1 MKKFTKLLTML
12 LLFIGVSLTG
22 QDMVITGVYDG
33 PLSGGTPKGVELYVI
48 NDIVDISNYGLG
60 SANNGGGSDG
70 EEFTFPADS
79 YLAGDFIYVSS
90 EDVQFLSWFGFDTDY
105 TSGAMAINGDDA
117 VELFMDGNVIDV
129 YGDINVDG
137 TGQPWEYMDGWA
149 YRVSG
154 TGPDGT
160 TFVLANFT
168 YSGPNA
174 LDGETTNATAAIP
187 FPTGTYTAGAST
199 TVATPS
205 ITPASGD
212 YFAPITVSMTCA
224 TTDAIIYY
232 TLDGTDPD
240 ETSTVFS
247 TSFSVSTTTTVKA
260 RAYKSGMTESN
271 IATNNYNFPSVIDVS
286 TIADLRAQ
294 TVGSGDYYKLTGEA
308 ILTFQQSFR
317 YQKYIQDATAGILID
332 DSPGAITTTYDIYD
346 GITNIVGVLS
356 EYGGMLQFVPNGD
369 PGAPSSTANT
379 ITPEVVTLT
388 QLTNNFEDYEAELVM
403 VEDVVFADAGATFAN
418 GTEYVITD
426 AGNVTYNFRTTF
438 YSVDYIGTVIPTES
452 QNIVILPNSRT
463 DGEFITSRDIADFSA
478 LSTAARIVGSM
489 QGWNTTDPDYV
500 MTLNVNG
507 LYELTKTLDAGDHL
521 YKVIEGDDWTDPNY
535 PGTDQVVALTA
546 TEDVTWK
553 TNVDADLVT
562 HMLPVVAGNFLEVLG
577 GVNWDP
583 TELIGEMSDDDGDD
597 IFTLELVIPEG
608 SYEGK
613 VTLNQNWD
621 QNTGGN
627 VPFTTDGVNAT
638 VFTFDFPN
646 NTTTISGPPP
656 PSATIT
662 FVVDD
667 SEGMNYNGFYLK
679 GSWDE
684 FGNYDPSWGD
694 GAEHSA
700 FFDDGTNGDET
711 ADDHIW
717 TCQFDLTSDG
727 GSNTWEWGVNDAE
740 HNWVAGNWQF
750 SVTDGTPQT
759 LSWTVPASP
768 YVIVNEIMYNS
779 PGTDEEWV
787 ELYND
792 TDAAIDLE
800 GWKILDDNAN
810 HTPIEITA
818 GYSIPANGYFT
829 IMIATDGFFPFTPD
843 FDGTGNFALNNG
855 GDVVR
860 VYNSDGMLID
870 FVEYDDGGDW
880 PSQPDGDGPSLSLIT
895 PDLDNSLGES
905 WAASSH
911 DGGSPAAYNFPI
923 VVTAPNGG
931 EIIELDSYFD
941 ITWTLTGWDGDIKI
955 ELIREGQNPELL
967 VSGIPASDETYS
979 WYVFESLEV
988 ANDYKILISGL
999 EEDEPFDE
1007 SDDFF
1012 SIMEHYDIPLLV
1024 LTEIMYNPPESGNDS
1039 LEFLEIYNNGE
1050 ELVNLEGIYFS
1061 QGIEYVFPSVEI
1073 LPDTFLL
1080 LSIDSLVMMETF
1092 NVEAFQWTAGAL
1104 SNGGE
1109 AIEMKDMYDNVI
1121 DFVEYDDALPW
1132 DTLADG
1138 QGPSLTLCNP
1148 DADNNVAENWTHSVN
1163 FVAVNS
1169 VGDSIWATPGF
1180 GCQVSLFASFEADI
1194 TFLSVGNGVMFT
1206 DLTVGDA
1213 TEWTWTFEGGT
1224 PDTWS
1229 GQTPPEII
1237 YNEVGLW
1244 DVTLFVSDGVNT
1256 DEVIIEEY
1264 IEVVEFTPPT
1274 NLQAVVGPYDDVQLT
1289 WNVPAGDG
1297 FEDDFESYDDFAID
1311 FSPWTNI
1318 DVDGS
1323 TTYGMTDID
1332 WPNAFAEQSFII
1344 FNPLQTTPPVDDII
1358 PHSGDKLAACFA
1370 ATAPPNDDWLV
1381 TPMVNVAAGSNLSFW
1396 AKSYTADY
1404 GLERFRVGVSTTGMD
1419 PADFTII
1426 SEGDYV
1432 EAPVEE
1438 WTEFNYDLGAYAGQ
1452 SVYVAIQCISSDAF
1466 ILLVDDFYIGA
1477 SKSTIA
1483 YNSGTSVVGKATKSI
1498 SYNAKPV
1505 INPVETSYNSRNLN
1519 VELLGYNVYRDDVQI
1534 NANIVEVT
1542 EYNDP
1547 EPSIATHDYFVT
1559 AVYDGGESD
1568 PSNVVTVV
1576 VTDIMEISTNSV
1588 VIYPNPSNGN
1598 FTIELKEDAIVDIY
1612 ITDIAGKEVYSKT
1625 IKGSESINALGMQK
1639 GLYFVRLLYKSSNEI
1654 IIKKIIIQ

>member
-1 MKKFTKLLTML
+1 MKNFTVFTTLVLFAMFCLTNIVSAQNMATNGDL
-12 LLFIGVSLTG
+12 ELWTAGVPDNWDHVENITQETTIINGGTSSAKHESASSTKDFGHEYITGIVEGNDYNYSFYYLDNDPDARMRVWSKWKDAGGGTVGATIETAYSDDNVDWQQFSTTITAPAGATQFYIEVRVYKSAVGNYGGFVYYDDFVFENAGAATPAISKAYSISNTEVDVLYNIDVTSVNAVDYTLTG
-22 QDMVITGVYDG
+22 
-33 PLSGGTPKGVELYVI
+33 
-48 NDIVDISNYGLG
+48 
-60 SANNGGGSDG
+60 
-70 EEFTFPADS
+70 
-79 YLAGDFIYVSS
+79 
-90 EDVQFLSWFGFDTDY
+90 
-105 TSGAMAINGDDA
+105 
-117 VELFMDGNVIDV
+117 
-129 YGDINVDG
+129 
-137 TGQPWEYMDGWA
+137 
-149 YRVSG
+149 
-154 TGPDGT
+154 
-160 TFVLANFT
+160 
-168 YSGPNA
+168 
-174 LDGETTNATAAIP
+174 TAAIT
-187 FPTGTYTAGAST
+187 FSGA
-199 TVATPS
+199 
-205 ITPASGD
+205 
-212 YFAPITVSMTCA
+212 
-224 TTDAIIYY
+224 AI
-232 TLDGTDPD
+232 DGANAKL
-240 ETSTVFS
+240 VH
-247 TSFSVSTTTTVKA
+247 
-260 RAYKSGMTESN
+260 
-271 IATNNYNFPSVIDVS
+271 
-286 TIADLRAQ
+286 
-294 TVGSGDYYKLTGEA
+294 LTGA
-308 ILTFQQSFR
+308 
-317 YQKYIQDATAGILID
+317 
-332 DSPGAITTTYDIYD
+332 
-346 GITNIVGVLS
+346 
-356 EYGGMLQFVPNGD
+356 
-369 PGAPSSTANT
+369 
-379 ITPEVVTLT
+379 
-388 QLTNNFEDYEAELVM
+388 
-403 VEDVVFADAGATFAN
+403 
-418 GTEYVITD
+418 
-426 AGNVTYNFRTTF
+426 
-438 YSVDYIGTVIPTES
+438 S
-452 QNIVILPNSRT
+452 QNI
-463 DGEFITSRDIADFSA
+463 DGDITVDNIADAANTTDYDFYAGIMPVSFVNTLNPGGTMNNTNFATFQGTVSANDNYNNVWFSDADGAYNGA
-478 LSTAARIVGSM
+478 LIFDYDFDGLVAVGDEIMVYAKRDVYSGLSELKSPMLISTISTGNSPYGPTVIDGSDIEENIGEDINPGEKWEGQFVNIEDFTVDSYTDYDYKCSWSDGTNTYYFHIGDNVDYQLNNISLTVGETYGQVSGVVDWSGSGPFYRINPREQNDIGSGTTAARIVGSM

-500 MTLNVNG
+500 MTLNANG
-507 LYELTKTLDAGDHL
+507 LYELTKSLDAGDHL

-583 TELIGEMSDDDGDD
+583 TELMGEMTDPDGDD

-621 QNTGGN
+621 QNTSGN

-694 GAEHSA
+694 GAEHST

-911 DGGSPAAYNFPI
+911 DVGSPAAYNFPI
-923 VVTAPNGG
+923 VVIAPNGG

-1109 AIEMKDMYDNVI
+1109 AIEMKDMFDNVI

-1163 FVAVNS
+1163 LAAINS

-1256 DEVIIEEY
+1256 DEVIFEEY

-1289 WNVPAGDG
+1289 WNAPAGDG

-1404 GLERFRVGVSTTGMD
+1404 GLERFRVGVSTTGID

-1452 SVYVAIQCISSDAF
+1452 SVYVAIQCISNDAF

-1498 SYNAKPV
+1498 SYNAKPI

-1568 PSNVVTVV
+1568 PSNIVSVV

-1612 ITDIAGKEVYSKT
+1612 ITDITGKEVYSKT
-1625 IKGSESINALGMQK
+1625 INGSERVNVLGMQK
-1639 GLYFVRLLYKSSNEI
+1639 GLYFVRLLDKSSNEI
-1654 IIKKIIIQ
+1654 IVKKIIIQ